1 MPNKETTR
9 IATEHSELPPMTL
22 KPQHENPNYNTKIH
36 SCYRAIAKGKEVAQ
50 YLNKY
55 LYNINIIDYKY
66 IYVQY
71 ILYIANCN
79 SHIFLTLM

>member
-1 MPNKETTR
+1 MPNKETTGT
-9 IATEHSELPPMTL
+9 ATEHSELSPMTL
-22 KPQHENPNYNTKIH
+22 KPQHEDSNYNAKIQ
-36 SCYRAIAKGKEVAQ
+36 SCYRAIAEGKGVAE

-71 ILYIANCN
+71 IIYIANCN